1 MATSSLLEELKR
13 LAAGTGSQQPAA
25 PVSPFPAA
33 PQAPTVGPT
42 LANEAAPPQGTQFP
56 TLAAQGQAGAAE
68 FGGLDE
74 FGRTPDEVR
83 RLQQRINLT
92 APTES
97 TVQPNIAAR
106 AFEGAGNAVGGV
118 EFSEGSLPDLAV
130 RGGEAIT
137 GGVSSAVG
145 AIPGIANTGVKA
157 FEGAS
162 EFLTGQEVS
171 PIIRFGEEA
180 PAAAEAPPAGG
191 LEAPA
196 TGQVAPPSILSPQ
209 ATEVAPAAPQAPLGG
224 IEQVAPPAI
233 SAGQQALQDAGEAAG
248 TRARADGT
256 FAETRT
262 GTARGPS
269 SRDRA
274 AGELS
279 MADAVDLAGGDREKA
294 RALVVESRQPK
305 VDTRTPEKVASDE
318 AKAEGDRLENER
330 KQQIIDQGNQPNA
343 TGFQKKQGEWEERK
357 KDLEAEGMS
366 EKEIAARRR
375 AFLHGDTFD
384 PFEFENTGGD
394 VDSTEGSTS
403 DAGST
408 PAASTPTEFT
418 AGTQR
423 KQGGKVYEFDGSKW
437 NEVK

>member
-13 LAAGTGSQQPAA
+13 LAAGPQLGQKPLGAPAA
-25 PVSPFPAA
+25 TPFPAA
-33 PQAPTVGPT
+33 PVAPTVGPT
-42 LANEAAPPQGTQFP
+42 LANAAAAAQPPAIDPGQAAPPVLDPNQEATFDFSGAIEKFPEDLGLTEQVRPTFDQPMISSTPDQGLKPFDQGGETLFVNPAGRRQLSGVNPPTDITPPSEQAPRGGITTQGGIPLAEFLGGGAIEGTQFTRP
-56 TLAAQGQAGAAE
+56 EATLGGRGDSGTAGA
-68 FGGLDE
+68 
-74 FGRTPDEVR
+74 
-83 RLQQRINLT
+83 
-92 APTES
+92 
-97 TVQPNIAAR
+97 
-106 AFEGAGNAVGGV
+106 
-118 EFSEGSLPDLAV
+118 
-130 RGGEAIT
+130 
-137 GGVSSAVG
+137 
-145 AIPGIANTGVKA
+145 
-157 FEGAS
+157 
-162 EFLTGQEVS
+162 
-171 PIIRFGEEA
+171 
-180 PAAAEAPPAGG
+180 
-191 LEAPA
+191 
-196 TGQVAPPSILSPQ
+196 
-209 ATEVAPAAPQAPLGG
+209 
-224 IEQVAPPAI
+224 
-233 SAGQQALQDAGEAAG
+233 QALQDAGVAAG
-248 TRARADGT
+248 TRAGPGGT

-305 VDTRTPEKVASDE
+305 VDTRTPEEVASDE
-318 AKAEGDRLENER
+318 AKAEGVRLENER